1 MATESHTSKAS
12 LTGTP
17 KRNGGVDTIPTCTS
31 TDKVARWRLEAAQE
45 NLSDPEGNRAK
56 PDAANAGATETGLV
70 AATAPRKLLTV
81 HRRLMLDT
89 KRLIKSLES
98 CETKREFDFESRK
111 FNLLKSEYENFR
123 YSASELKDVEL
134 NQLSSEIADK
144 FKKCVN
150 MFETVKDK
158 ICDKTNPLNE
168 GENDCDNDDMGPA
181 DSVLIA
187 ASSTSVTSSKS
198 SIVKQIELERR
209 RSELQV
215 LEELAR
221 SRKVRV
227 EAEAKAKAEAVAA
240 AAAAEEEETL
250 AKLRLEAIELE
261 AEEKRIACG
270 SEAGSVVSGRS
281 RRSVR
286 STSSAVS
293 FKSSLIKNAEFKRS
307 AEPTHGTEAG
317 SKPEVGAM
325 LFEHKASEL
334 RLRPLVTEPRPRSNE
349 PQPMQLEQKRNSFT
363 NVTNSINEKFNA
375 MFTND
380 KSTVLNPQARGF
392 IPQHVSGS
400 RNHNSAAYH
409 NDYAENS
416 ENVQRC
422 VSRRVLDAEN
432 QHTVLRTAEYRN
444 SGNSNAGPDPC
455 PQFRV
460 NAARGGVLED
470 VLGLE
475 DVLED
480 TF

>member
-1 MATESHTSKAS
+1 MATESQTFKAS

-31 TDKVARWRLEAAQE
+31 TDKVARWRLEAAQK

-70 AATAPRKLLTV
+70 AATAPRKLVTV

-150 MFETVKDK
+150 LFETVKDK
-158 ICDKTNPLNE
+158 FCDKTNPLNE
-168 GENDCDNDDMGPA
+168 GENDCDDDDMGPA
-181 DSVLIA
+181 DSVSLIA

-198 SIVKQIELERR
+198 SIVKQIELERI

-227 EAEAKAKAEAVAA
+227 EAEAKAKAEAEAAAASAAALAA

-250 AKLRLEAIELE
+250 AKLRLQAIEIE

-281 RRSVR
+281 KRSIR

-293 FKSSLIKNAEFKRS
+293 FKSSLIINAEFKRS
-307 AEPTHGTEAG
+307 AEPTHGTEAS
-317 SKPEVGAM
+317 SKPEV
-325 LFEHKASEL
+325 
-334 RLRPLVTEPRPRSNE
+334 
-349 PQPMQLEQKRNSFT
+349 EQCS
-363 NVTNSINEKFNA
+363 
-375 MFTND
+375 
-380 KSTVLNPQARGF
+380 LNTRRG
-392 IPQHVSGS
+392 S
-400 RNHNSAAYH
+400 
-409 NDYAENS
+409 YA
-416 ENVQRC
+416 
-422 VSRRVLDAEN
+422 
-432 QHTVLRTAEYRN
+432 
-444 SGNSNAGPDPC
+444 
-455 PQFRV
+455 
-460 NAARGGVLED
+460 
-470 VLGLE
+470 
-475 DVLED
+475 
-480 TF
+480 

>member
-98 CETKREFDFESRK
+98 SETKREFDFESRK

-144 FKKCVN
+144 FEKCVN
-150 MFETVKDK
+150 LFETVKDK
-158 ICDKTNPLNE
+158 FCDKTNPLIE
-168 GENDCDNDDMGPA
+168 SENDCDDNMGPA
-181 DSVLIA
+181 NSVSLIA
-187 ASSTSVTSSKS
+187 ASSTSVMSSKS
-198 SIVKQIELERR
+198 SIVKQIKLERR

-215 LEELAR
+215 LEDLAR
-221 SRKVRV
+221 SRKTKL
-227 EAEAKAKAEAVAA
+227 EAQAKAAEAKAKAKAEAEAA
-240 AAAAEEEETL
+240 AAVAAAEEEETL

-270 SEAGSVVSGRS
+270 SEAGSVVSGHS

-293 FKSSLIKNAEFKRS
+293 FKSLLIKK
-307 AEPTHGTEAG
+307 
-317 SKPEVGAM
+317 
-325 LFEHKASEL
+325 
-334 RLRPLVTEPRPRSNE
+334 
-349 PQPMQLEQKRNSFT
+349 
-363 NVTNSINEKFNA
+363 
-375 MFTND
+375 
-380 KSTVLNPQARGF
+380 
-392 IPQHVSGS
+392 
-400 RNHNSAAYH
+400 
-409 NDYAENS
+409 
-416 ENVQRC
+416 C
-422 VSRRVLDAEN
+422 
-432 QHTVLRTAEYRN
+432 
-444 SGNSNAGPDPC
+444 
-455 PQFRV
+455 
-460 NAARGGVLED
+460 
-470 VLGLE
+470 
-475 DVLED
+475 
-480 TF
+480 